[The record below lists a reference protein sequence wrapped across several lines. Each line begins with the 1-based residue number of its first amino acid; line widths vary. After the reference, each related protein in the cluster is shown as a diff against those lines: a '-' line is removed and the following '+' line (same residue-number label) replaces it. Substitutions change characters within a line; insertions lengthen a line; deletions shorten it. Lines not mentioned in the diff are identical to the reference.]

1 MINVYRLNWI
11 NTEARLER
19 ERAEREAA
27 EARFEQA
34 QARERRRRLL
44 WVPVAIATAPLLVTY
59 VAGRLAVE
67 AWRAR

>member
-1 MINVYRLNWI
+1 MGVTLSWI

-27 EARFEQA
+27 EARFEAEQA
-34 QARERRRRLL
+34 VLRRRRLL

-59 VAGRLAVE
+59 VVGRLALK
-67 AWRAR
+67 AMR